1 MDESWRHC
9 FATWALLLCKPI
21 VANEIDRK
29 KPKLSDQKVS
39 GIGRDARAPGK
50 APKRGC
56 ARNTS
61 ATAFLLEEATR
72 VEINWS
78 ARTGGSVRNRGGAP
92 GAL

>member
-39 GIGRDARAPGK
+39 GIGRPAAPQANGEEK
-50 APKRGC
+50 GHQRRVSGVECRVSDVGRWMLGVGC
-56 ARNTS
+56 CVS
-61 ATAFLLEEATR
+61 GVGCR
-72 VEINWS
+72 VS
-78 ARTGGSVRNRGGAP
+78 CS
-92 GAL
+92 

>member
-39 GIGRDARAPGK
+39 GIGRDAA
-50 APKRGC
+50 AHC
-56 ARNTS
+56 THS
-61 ATAFLLEEATR
+61 
-72 VEINWS
+72 VS
-78 ARTGGSVRNRGGAP
+78 TGLTTPIGPLFSTCV
-92 GAL
+92 